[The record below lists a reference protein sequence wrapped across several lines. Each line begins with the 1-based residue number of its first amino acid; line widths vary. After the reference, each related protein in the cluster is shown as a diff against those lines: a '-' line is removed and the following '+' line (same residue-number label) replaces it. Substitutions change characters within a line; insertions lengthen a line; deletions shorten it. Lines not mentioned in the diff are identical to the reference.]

1 MRINPL
7 KHIRIFILAALI
19 LIVPHDAIGE
29 IQPKRLQL
37 SNGLTL
43 LLLERH
49 ALPIVNVEVLIKAGS
64 SKDTKGKE
72 GLANLTA
79 EMFTEG
85 TERRSASQISEE
97 IDFVGGSLSTTGDT
111 DYSRVNLIILKK
123 DVEVGFNLLSD
134 ILINPAFKEKEFE
147 RVKNEVLSSLIQQK
161 DEPGTIAEKAFE
173 KLLFGDHPYNHPPQ
187 GLEESLP
194 EITRD
199 DIVSFHKK
207 YYIPNNAIIAVVGD
221 VTEKEVLSLLE
232 RYLGKWG
239 KKILPKE
246 EMSQAPR
253 LSKRTVSLIEK
264 DITQANIHL
273 GHIGI
278 SRSNPDFYAAYV
290 MNYILGG
297 GGFSSRLMREIRDNQ
312 GLAYSIYSSL
322 DSRLYTGA
330 FKVVMQTKNENSNRA
345 IEGILKELERIRSEP
360 VSDKELAE
368 AKSYLMGSFPLRFDT
383 NKKVVSQLTYVEY
396 YSLGL
401 NYFKEFPKKI
411 EAVTKEDVLSA
422 ARKYI
427 DPARYILIIVADQEK
442 AKIKTDVN

>member
-1 MRINPL
+1 M
-7 KHIRIFILAALI
+7 
-19 LIVPHDAIGE
+19 
-29 IQPKRLQL
+29 
-37 SNGLTL
+37 
-43 LLLERH
+43 LERH

-79 EMFTEG
+79 EMLTEG
-85 TERRSASQISEE
+85 TEKRSASQISEE

-134 ILINPAFKEKEFE
+134 ILINPVFKEKEFE

-173 KLLFGDHPYNHPPQ
+173 KLLFDDHPYNHPPQ

-246 EMSQAPR
+246 EMSPTPR

-278 SRSNPDFYAAYV
+278 SRSNPDFYAVYV

-427 DPARYILIIVADQEK
+427 DPARYILVIVADQEK
-442 AKIKTDVN
+442 AKIKSNVN

>member
-19 LIVPHDAIGE
+19 LIIPYDAIGE

-79 EMFTEG
+79 EMLTEG
-85 TERRSASQISEE
+85 TEKRSASQISEE

-134 ILINPAFKEKEFE
+134 ILINPVFKEKEFE

-173 KLLFGDHPYNHPPQ
+173 KLLFDDHPYNHPPQ

-246 EMSQAPR
+246 EMSPTPR

-278 SRSNPDFYAAYV
+278 SRSNPDFYAVYV

-427 DPARYILIIVADQEK
+427 DPARYILVIVADQEK
-442 AKIKTDVN
+442 AKIKSNVN